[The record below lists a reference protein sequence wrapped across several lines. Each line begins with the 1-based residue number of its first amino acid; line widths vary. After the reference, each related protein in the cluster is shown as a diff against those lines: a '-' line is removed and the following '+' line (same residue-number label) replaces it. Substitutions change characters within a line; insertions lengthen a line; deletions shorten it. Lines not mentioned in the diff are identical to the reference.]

1 MWEWSSTRKSDH
13 FCVARRSEP
22 QAPLHEPPWCLFLR
36 KIAVQLLITE
46 WSPVRFKAVIRES
59 AKRYFCPLHSFTTEM
74 FFWQRGPLL
83 RFLAWI
89 WFESCS
95 FNTQASQALAK
106 PLTLKPSHW
115 SHCFTD
121 LSPVYPTRL
130 LSIKTALPIKN
141 QWTKTATIRLW
152 TLESFEINGI
162 AKAGKVFKF

>member
-1 MWEWSSTRKSDH
+1 MRVKQHTKVWSLLCRQEIWASSSFTWTALV
-13 FCVARRSEP
+13 FVFE
-22 QAPLHEPPWCLFLR
+22 